1 MWSIWSLLVVRV
13 VEETLVVAEVLVVY
27 WLVFLV

>member
-1 MWSIWSLLVVRV
+1 VWSIWLWLVAAA
-13 VEETLVVAEVLVVY
+13 VEEMLAAAEVLVVY